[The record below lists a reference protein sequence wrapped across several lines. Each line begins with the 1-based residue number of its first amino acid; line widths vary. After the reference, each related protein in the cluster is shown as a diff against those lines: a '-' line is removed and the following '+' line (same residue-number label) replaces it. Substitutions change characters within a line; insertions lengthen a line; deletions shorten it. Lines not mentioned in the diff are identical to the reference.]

1 MNIPPVII
9 PPGRVAAHRPPSH
22 VSPPAAAPDNG
33 ERMTVIEV
41 DDDGLPHISAAADA
55 IIENEITPAYAA
67 GHHPYPEIAGIA
79 GLVRPGML
87 VDIRV

>member
-9 PPGRVAAHRPPSH
+9 PPGRMAASGTT
-22 VSPPAAAPDNG
+22 SPPAAPGQG

-41 DDDGLPHISAAADA
+41 DDNGLPRVSAAADA
-55 IIENEITPAYAA
+55 IIENEVTPNYAA
-67 GHHPYPEIAGIA
+67 GHHPYPEITGIA

>member
-9 PPGRVAAHRPPSH
+9 PPARMAAPRTI
-22 VSPPAAAPDNG
+22 SPPAVPEQG

-41 DDDGLPHISAAADA
+41 DDDGLPRVSAAADT
-55 IIENEITPAYAA
+55 IIENEVTPDYGA
-67 GHHPYPEIAGIA
+67 GHHPYPEITGIA